1 MNTMPWHICVSS
13 SAANSDIELSVLLDG
28 CLCFGPHPVGQK
40 QVITVD
46 MPELA
51 GTHCLQL
58 AMSGKK
64 EHHTELDH
72 NGQIVSDL
80 TISVD
85 SVDIDGIDI
94 TELFKKLTV
103 YKHNLNGTGAWTD
116 DKFFGTMGC
125 NGTIDL
131 VLDTPSHEW
140 LLTHM

>member
-1 MNTMPWHICVSS
+1 MSVFWTPPCGPKT
-13 SAANSDIELSVLLDG
+13 SDYSG
-28 CLCFGPHPVGQK
+28 H
-40 QVITVD
+40 
-46 MPELA
+46 A
-51 GTHCLQL
+51 GTCRHTLS
-58 AMSGKK
+58 AISHVWKK
-64 EHHTELDH
+64 EHHTKLDH